1 MAREKEGLDYFPFD
15 VHFNDEMKLIKA
27 EYGLKAVG
35 LFAILLQKIYGG
47 RGYYA
52 PWDSDVELMFASVNG
67 VGVNFVREVVS
78 ALMNRG
84 ILSRDIFEQYGVLTS
99 DGIQRR
105 YVEAASRRISKKI
118 IGEYLLIPAPK
129 NWDIVYI
136 NGENVNI
143 NGENVNSQ
151 TQSKLKDT
159 TTTISMYSS
168 ACARGQKPVE
178 NSPPWIAVTQYMRDE
193 HGLDAEDAKHQ
204 AEAFVAW
211 NAKRGWDCL
220 PDWKLAA
227 DLWVARIECPRN

>member
-27 EYGLKAVG
+27 EHGLKAVG

-84 ILSRDIFEQYGVLTS
+84 ILSRDIFERYGVLTS

-129 NWDIVYI
+129 NWDVVYI

-168 ACARGQKPVE
+168 ACARGQNPVE
-178 NSPPWIAVTQYMRDE
+178 KPPLMSEVFMYFKDKDVDGASN
-193 HGLDAEDAKHQ
+193 
-204 AEAFVAW
+204 EAAAFYAY

-227 DLWVARIECPRN
+227 DLWVARIECPRG